1 MLGFLPADW
10 PLDTAGWV
18 MCEAI
23 SGHRNMRAS
32 YDRPPPEITVRLVVM
47 LARRRMRCRDL
58 ADIIGITEANLSLL
72 KPGKVKGIRFAT
84 LARICA
90 AHGCQSGDLLEAAP
104 TT

>member
-1 MLGFLPADW
+1 MLGFLPANG

-23 SGHRNMRAS
+23 SGHRHSRAA
-32 YDRPPPEITVRLVVM
+32 YDSPPPEIIVRLVVM
-47 LARRRMRCRDL
+47 LARRRMRSRDL

-84 LARICA
+84 LARIWA